1 MSVLC
6 VCQLC
11 LVLSRGLLRFLPTS
25 SRMPESVTNAFRRA
39 LIGGLFLPQ
48 VSHSIMYVLV
58 YIQMY
63 TQSNIHSNIV
73 EPSTVRHNSYTHQGF
88 TYQAA
93 NAMIKY
99 IIMSNTPSSQ
109 CDLPSTIR

>member
-1 MSVLC
+1 M
-6 VCQLC
+6 Q
-11 LVLSRGLLRFLPTS
+11 PT
-25 SRMPESVTNAFRRA
+25 
-39 LIGGLFLPQ
+39 
-48 VSHSIMYVLV
+48 
-58 YIQMY
+58 
-63 TQSNIHSNIV
+63 SNIV
-73 EPSTVRHNSYTHQGF
+73 EPVAVRHTLLHSHSHKVSL

>member
-1 MSVLC
+1 
-6 VCQLC
+6 
-11 LVLSRGLLRFLPTS
+11 
-25 SRMPESVTNAFRRA
+25 
-39 LIGGLFLPQ
+39 
-48 VSHSIMYVLV
+48 
-58 YIQMY
+58 MY